1 MNKMLEKILLT
12 GAFGNVGQ
20 RTLKELLTH
29 NYEVSCFDLKNEN
42 NIETQEE
49 LLKEMDFET
58 FWGDLTNPE
67 DINYAVKGVDCIIHL
82 AAIIPPLSESNPE
95 LAKNV
100 NIGGTRNLIDA
111 AKALPEKPQF
121 IMASSISVFGPTMHK
136 EPPVT
141 LDYPLNPSNTYS
153 NTKVEAEKIVRES
166 GLDWLILRLSAVSV
180 EEIQLEFDPI
190 LYEIPLE
197 QRIEFVA
204 SRDCAIAFAN
214 AVSLD
219 EKGRIFLIGGGVESQ
234 VLQREYLE
242 KFFDAFGLP
251 MLPDKAFKQPKDKDD
266 WYNIDWIDTTESQN
280 MLNYQNETFD
290 EYIARMKKKFR
301 WQRLGIKIISPLVK
315 RTLVKKSPYT

>member
-1 MNKMLEKILLT
+1 MTPKIILT

-20 RTLKELLTH
+20 RTLKELLTQD
-29 NYEVSCFDLKNEN
+29 YDITCFDLKNEHN
-42 NIETQEE
+42 VDTHEK
-49 LLKEMDFET
+49 LLEGLEFET
-58 FWGDLTNPE
+58 IWGDLTNPE
-67 DINYAVKGVDCIIHL
+67 EVNNAVKGCDCIIHL
-82 AAIIPPLSESNPE
+82 AAIIPPLSESKPE
-95 LAKNV
+95 LAKKV
-100 NIGGTRNLIDA
+100 NIEGTRNLINA
-111 AKALPEKPQF
+111 AKTLSEKPRF
-121 IMASSISVFGPTMHK
+121 IMASSISVFGPTMHL

-141 LDYPLNPSNTYS
+141 LDYPLNPSNMYS

-204 SRDCAIAFAN
+204 SRDCGIAFTN
-214 AVSLD
+214 AVSL
-219 EKGRIFLIGGGVESQ
+219 EETGKIFLIGGGEGCQ
-234 VLQREYLE
+234 VLEREYLE

-251 MLPDKAFKQPKDKDD
+251 MLPDKAFKQPTEKDE
-266 WYNIDWIDTTESQN
+266 WYNIDWIETTESQKI
-280 MLNYQNETFD
+280 LNYQNETFD